1 MLICIKLHTEQML
14 FHVGIEMEPFR
25 REDDDAFLHD
35 IVCESGEGAEYND
48 SQYLNYIG
56 EGDADQSEQM
66 ATQDDIAEVSIEIR
80 AYIYMYNFIMNSV
93 PTNVQHV

>member
-25 REDDDAFLHD
+25 REDDYAFLHD
-35 IVCESGEGAEYND
+35 IVCESGEDAEYND

-66 ATQDDIAEVSIEIR
+66 TAQDDTTEVSIEICT
-80 AYIYMYNFIMNSV
+80 YIYMYNFMTNSI
-93 PTNVQHV
+93 PTYVQCV

>member
-1 MLICIKLHTEQML
+1 
-14 FHVGIEMEPFR
+14 MEPFR
-25 REDDDAFLHD
+25 NEDDDAFLRD
-35 IVCESGEGAEYND
+35 IICESREDAEYD
-48 SQYLNYIG
+48 GSQYLNDTG

-93 PTNVQHV
+93 PTNVQRV